1 MGVGKKLVVLLC
13 VLLSL
18 AACTRTSP
26 GRAVGQD
33 AWRGQGLAA
42 GGSTGGQGPSSS
54 PAASPAAT
62 PSARPS
68 SFDPCVLEDLQLS
81 IYAGVD
87 PATKEPLPSVDG
99 CSWTGQSGRF
109 SVGYSEGVDRTR
121 LATTPGV
128 TELSEF
134 EADGQMVDS
143 FVFEGNRCIS
153 LAEIDGRTV
162 QFTLAETDFDSF
174 CIRLKVATT
183 LILEEI

>member
-13 VLLSL
+13 VLLSVV
-18 AACTRTSP
+18 ACARTSP

-33 AWRGQGLAA
+33 AWHGQGLAA
-42 GGSTGGQGPSSS
+42 GGSTGGQAPSSS
-54 PAASPAAT
+54 PAAIPTAT
-62 PSARPS
+62 PS

-87 PATKEPLPSVDG
+87 PATKEPLPGVDG

-134 EADGQMVDS
+134 EADGQMVDN

-183 LILEEI
+183 LILEDI